1 MSAQNGKKE
10 RKLVVVQLSGGN
22 DYLNCVVP
30 YDDPRYVDNRPNV
43 RITEDRVLPMD
54 GKYGFNPG
62 MQPIKELY
70 DQGKVAVV
78 HGVGYPE
85 PNRSHFRS
93 MDIWHTAEP
102 RHVAPEGWL
111 GNAVRQMHP
120 EGDNVVAAVNFGGG
134 LPRALVAKG
143 APVASV
149 TDLETY
155 GLMGHLGAET
165 ERSEVLELFKYI
177 YSMGLGS
184 GQTMDLM
191 SQTGLDALRGSDM
204 LSQCTLTY
212 DSEIEYDPNAF
223 SNAMK
228 SAAQVLQADIG
239 TRICY
244 TQHGSFDA
252 HTNGIVAQEKLL
264 RDVSGGIHDFYSDMK
279 QHDAEANEDILIL
292 AFSEF
297 GRRVKDN
304 GNGTDHGSGGVAF
317 LIGDAVAGGQYGD
330 YPSMDEKD
338 LVEGDLAF
346 NLDFRTLYTEI
357 MEDWL
362 EVDAREIMDRDYG
375 KVGVLAAA

>member
-1 MSAQNGKKE
+1 MSSTKE
-10 RKLVVVQLSGGN
+10 RKLVVVQMSGGN
-22 DYLNCVVP
+22 DYLNCIVP
-30 YDDPRYVDNRPNV
+30 YDDPLYADNRPNV
-43 RITEDRVLPMD
+43 RIAEDRVLPMD

-62 MQPIKELY
+62 MQPIKDLY

-111 GNAVRQMHP
+111 GNSVRQMHP

-134 LPRALVAKG
+134 LPRALIAKG

-155 GLMGHLGAET
+155 GLMGHLSAET
-165 ERSEVLELFKYI
+165 ERSEVLEMFKWI

-184 GQTMDLM
+184 GPTMDLM

-212 DSEIEYDPNAF
+212 DSDIEYDPNAF
-223 SNAMK
+223 SKSMK

-244 TQHGSFDA
+244 AQHGSFDA
-252 HTNGIVAQEKLL
+252 HTNGIALQEKLL
-264 RDVSGGIHDFYSDMK
+264 TDVSGGIYDFYADMK
-279 QHDAEANEDILIL
+279 AHNQSEDILIL

-304 GNGTDHGSGGVAF
+304 GNGTDHGSGGVAM
-317 LIGDAVAGGQYGD
+317 LIGDGVAGGQYGE

-362 EVDAREIMDRDYG
+362 EVDAREIMDRDYE
-375 KVGVLAAA
+375 KVGFLNAA

>member
-10 RKLVVVQLSGGN
+10 PKLVMVQLSGGN

-30 YDDPRYVDNRPNV
+30 YDDPLYVDNRRNV
-43 RITEDRVLPMD
+43 RITEDRVLPLD
-54 GKYGFNPG
+54 GTYGLNPG

-70 DQGKVAVV
+70 DKGKVAVI

-102 RHVAPEGWL
+102 RHMVPEGWL

-120 EGDNVVAAVNFGGG
+120 QGDNVVAAVNFGGG

-155 GLMGHLGAET
+155 GLLGHLGAET
-165 ERSEVLELFKYI
+165 ERSEVLEMFKWI

-184 GQTMDLM
+184 GPTMDLM

-223 SNAMK
+223 SNSMK

-252 HTNGIVAQEKLL
+252 HTNGIALQEKLL

-279 QHDAEANEDILIL
+279 AKEQSEDILIL

-317 LIGDAVAGGQYGD
+317 LIGDGVQGGQYGE
-330 YPSMDEKD
+330 YPSMDASD

-346 NLDFRTLYTEI
+346 NLDFRSLYTEI
-357 MEDWL
+357 MDDWL
-362 EVDAREIMDRDYG
+362 ELDAREVMDRDYEKIG
-375 KVGVLAAA
+375 FLAA

>member
-1 MSAQNGKKE
+1 MSATKQ

-30 YDDPRYVDNRPNV
+30 YDDPRYADNRPNV
-43 RITEDRVLPMD
+43 RITEDRVLPLD
-54 GKYGFNPG
+54 GEHGLNPG

-102 RHVAPEGWL
+102 RKVADEGWL
-111 GNAVRQMHP
+111 GNAIRQMHP

-155 GLMGHLGAET
+155 GLMNHLGGSAQ
-165 ERSEVLELFKYI
+165 RSEALEAFKYI
-177 YSMGLGS
+177 YSLGLGS
-184 GQTMDLM
+184 GPTMDLL
-191 SQTGLDALRGSDM
+191 SQTGLDAMRGADI

-223 SNAMK
+223 SKSMK
-228 SAAQVLQADIG
+228 DAAQVLQADIG

-244 TQHGSFDA
+244 AQHGSFDA
-252 HTNGIVAQEKLL
+252 HTNGIALQERLL
-264 RDVSGGIHDFYSDMK
+264 RDVSGGIYDFYTDMK
-279 QHDAEANEDILIL
+279 QHDQSEDILIL

-317 LIGDAVAGGQYGD
+317 LIGDGVTGGQYGE
-330 YPSMDEKD
+330 YPSMEEKD

-346 NLDFRTLYTEI
+346 NLDFRSIYTEV

-362 EVDAREIMDRDYG
+362 EVDAREVMDRDYER
-375 KVGVLAAA
+375 VGFLEAA

>member
-1 MSAQNGKKE
+1 MSATKE

-43 RITEDRVLPMD
+43 RITEDRVLPLD
-54 GKYGFNPG
+54 GTYGLNPG

-78 HGVGYPE
+78 HGVGYPD

-102 RHVAPEGWL
+102 RHVADEGWL
-111 GNAVRQMHP
+111 GNSVRQMYP

-155 GLMGHLGAET
+155 GLMGHLGADA

-184 GQTMDLM
+184 GPTMDLM

-223 SNAMK
+223 SKAMK

-244 TQHGSFDA
+244 AQHGSFDA
-252 HTNGIVAQEKLL
+252 HTNGIALQEKLL
-264 RDVSGGIHDFYSDMK
+264 RDVSGGIYDFYSDMK
-279 QHDAEANEDILIL
+279 EHEQSEDILIL

-317 LIGDAVAGGQYGD
+317 LIGDGVAGGQYGE

-346 NLDFRTLYTEI
+346 NLDFRSLYTEI

-362 EVDAREIMDRDYG
+362 EVDAREVMDRDYER
-375 KVGVLAAA
+375 VGFLAA

>member
-10 RKLVVVQLSGGN
+10 RKLVVVQMSGGN

-54 GKYGFNPG
+54 GSYGFNPG
-62 MQPIKELY
+62 MQPIKELF
-70 DQGKVAVV
+70 DQGKVAVI

-102 RHVAPEGWL
+102 RHVTNEGWL

-134 LPRALVAKG
+134 LPRALIAKG

-155 GLMGHLGAET
+155 GLMGHLSAET
-165 ERSEVLELFKYI
+165 ERSEVLEMFKWI

-184 GQTMDLM
+184 GPTMDLM

-223 SNAMK
+223 SKSMK

-244 TQHGSFDA
+244 AQHGSFDA
-252 HTNGIVAQEKLL
+252 HTNGIALQEKLL

-279 QHDAEANEDILIL
+279 AKEQSEDILIL

-317 LIGDAVAGGQYGD
+317 LIGDGVQGGQYGE
-330 YPSMDEKD
+330 YPSMDAND

-346 NLDFRTLYTEI
+346 NLDFRSLYTEI
-357 MEDWL
+357 MDDWL
-362 EVDAREIMDRDYG
+362 EVDAREVMDRDYE
-375 KVGVLAAA
+375 KVGFLAA

>member
-1 MSAQNGKKE
+1 MVTENK

-30 YDDPRYVDNRPNV
+30 FDDPRYVDNRPNV
-43 RITEDRVLPMD
+43 RITEDSVIPLD
-54 GKYGFNPG
+54 EQYGLNPG

-70 DQGKVAVV
+70 DQGKVAII

-102 RHVAPEGWL
+102 QKVADEGWL
-111 GNAVRQMHP
+111 GNAIKQMHP
-120 EGDNVVAAVNFGGG
+120 SGDNVVAAVNFGAG

-155 GLMGHLGAET
+155 GLMNHMDAESQ
-165 ERSEVLELFKYI
+165 RAMALEAFRNI
-177 YSMGLGS
+177 YSCAIGS
-184 GQTMDLM
+184 GPVMDYL
-191 SQTGLDALRGSDM
+191 SQTGLDALKGSDI
-204 LSQCTLTY
+204 LSSVPEKY
-212 DSEIEYDPNAF
+212 SSNVEYADNYFA
-223 SNAMK
+223 K
-228 SAAQVLQADIG
+228 SMRGAAQVLQADIG

-252 HTNGIVAQEKLL
+252 HTNGLVMQEKLL
-264 RDVSGGIHDFYSDMK
+264 RDVSGGIYDFYSDMK
-279 QHDAEANEDILIL
+279 EHNESDDVLIL
-292 AFSEF
+292 VFSEF

-317 LIGDAVAGGQYGD
+317 LIGDGVAGGQYGE
-330 YPSMDEKD
+330 YPSLDANK
-338 LVEGDLAF
+338 LVEGDLEF
-346 NLDFRTLYTEI
+346 NLDFRSVYTEVL
-357 MEDWL
+357 EDWMD
-362 EVDAREIMDRDYG
+362 VDARPVVNREYER
-375 KVGVLAAA
+375 VGFLAGE

>member
-1 MSAQNGKKE
+1 MSAQNVKKE
-10 RKLVVVQLSGGN
+10 RKLVVVQMSGGN

-62 MQPIKELY
+62 MQPIKELF
-70 DQGKVAVV
+70 DQGKVAVI

-102 RHVAPEGWL
+102 RHIAPEGWL

-134 LPRALVAKG
+134 LPRALIAKG

-155 GLMGHLGAET
+155 GLMGHLSAET
-165 ERSEVLELFKYI
+165 ERSEVLEMFKWI

-184 GQTMDLM
+184 GPTMDLM

-223 SNAMK
+223 SRSMK

-244 TQHGSFDA
+244 AQHGSFDA
-252 HTNGIVAQEKLL
+252 HTNGIALQEKLL

-279 QHDAEANEDILIL
+279 AKEQSEDILIL

-317 LIGDAVAGGQYGD
+317 LIGDGVQGGQYGE
-330 YPSMDEKD
+330 YPSMDAND

-346 NLDFRTLYTEI
+346 NLDFRSLYTEI
-357 MEDWL
+357 MDDWL
-362 EVDAREIMDRDYG
+362 EVDSREVMDRDYE
-375 KVGVLAAA
+375 KVGFLAA

>member
-1 MSAQNGKKE
+1 MSAQNSKKE
-10 RKLVVVQLSGGN
+10 RKLVVVQMSGGN

-62 MQPIKELY
+62 MQPIKELF
-70 DQGKVAVV
+70 DQGKVAVI

-102 RHVAPEGWL
+102 RHITNEGWL

-134 LPRALVAKG
+134 LPRALIAKG

-165 ERSEVLELFKYI
+165 ERSEVLEMFKWI

-184 GQTMDLM
+184 GPTMDLM

-212 DSEIEYDPNAF
+212 DSDIEYDPNAF
-223 SNAMK
+223 SKSMK

-252 HTNGIVAQEKLL
+252 HTNGIALQEKLL
-264 RDVSGGIHDFYSDMK
+264 RDVSGGIYDFYSDMK

-317 LIGDAVAGGQYGD
+317 LIGDGVAGGQYGD
-330 YPSMDEKD
+330 YPSLDEKD
-338 LVEGDLAF
+338 FVEGDLAF

-362 EVDAREIMDRDYG
+362 EVDAREVMDRDYE
-375 KVGVLAAA
+375 KVGFLNAA

>member
-1 MSAQNGKKE
+1 MSATKE

-43 RITEDRVLPMD
+43 RITEDRVLPLD
-54 GKYGFNPG
+54 GTYGLNPG

-78 HGVGYPE
+78 HGVGYPD

-102 RHVAPEGWL
+102 RHVADEGWL
-111 GNAVRQMHP
+111 GNSVRQMYP

-155 GLMGHLGAET
+155 GLMGHLGADA

-184 GQTMDLM
+184 GPTMDLM

-223 SNAMK
+223 SKAMK

-244 TQHGSFDA
+244 AQHGSFDA
-252 HTNGIVAQEKLL
+252 HTNGIALQEKLL
-264 RDVSGGIHDFYSDMK
+264 RDVSGGIYDFYSDMK
-279 QHDAEANEDILIL
+279 EHDQSEDILIL

-317 LIGDAVAGGQYGD
+317 LIGDGVAGGQYGD

-346 NLDFRTLYTEI
+346 NLDFRSLYTEI

-362 EVDAREIMDRDYG
+362 EVDAREVMDRDYER
-375 KVGVLAAA
+375 VGFLAA